1 MDKHQL
7 RLKTIASRVRPDDRW
22 PTSPVSINPRDCIV
36 CDACQ
41 RACPPQFGAI
51 VNSGLDVRVIPEL
64 CSGCG
69 MCLRACP
76 IGCIHPD
83 EERAATSD
91 DLWSLLEPGADPY
104 LDSRDPARP
113 IAARPVEA

>member
-1 MDKHQL
+1 
-7 RLKTIASRVRPDDRW
+7 VRPDDRFRAA
-22 PTSPVSINPRDCIV
+22 PVRINAADCIV

-41 RACPPQFGAI
+41 RACPPHFGAI
-51 VNSGLDVRVIPEL
+51 VNSGLDVKVIPEL

-83 EERAATSD
+83 DDATATGD
-91 DLWSLLEPGADPY
+91 VLWSLLADGADPY
-104 LDSRDPARP
+104 ADTRDSARVV
-113 IAARPVEA
+113 AAS